1 MCRSAPL
8 PYNQA
13 MDNHMSRE
21 QNEDKP
27 KMVELPLFP
36 LNTVLFPGVPISL
49 HIFEERY
56 KEMVEM
62 CLASQTPFGV
72 VLSRED
78 EDSYGIPADPTL
90 TGTSAQITQVERLA
104 DGRMN
109 ILAVGL
115 ERFQVTSLRYD
126 RPYLMGTVEPFP
138 ISGEDSFSAE
148 RASDSL
154 RPWVERYLEILTL
167 AADEDVDFQTAQLPD
182 DPLSLG
188 YLAAALVQIPVE
200 QKQSLLD
207 ASEATALLRQVR
219 RIYTRE
225 VPLLQRMLD
234 AEEAPMVGSFSL
246 N

>member
-1 MCRSAPL
+1 
-8 PYNQA
+8 
-13 MDNHMSRE
+13 
-21 QNEDKP
+21 
-27 KMVELPLFP
+27 MVELPLFP

-62 CLASQTPFGV
+62 CLATQSPFGV

-78 EDSYGIPADPTL
+78 DDSYGFPSDPNL
-90 TGTSAQITQVERLA
+90 TGTSAQITQVERLP

-109 ILAVGL
+109 ILAVGV
-115 ERFQVTSLRYD
+115 ERFQVVSLRFD
-126 RPYLMGTVEPFP
+126 RPYLIGVVEPAP
-138 ISGEDSFSAE
+138 ISGEDTYSAE

-154 RPWVERYLEILTL
+154 RPWVERYLEILTM
-167 AADEDVDFQTAQLPD
+167 AADEDIDFQAAQLPD

-188 YLAAALVQIPVE
+188 YLAAALVQIPSE
-200 QKQSLLD
+200 QKQMLLD
-207 ASEATALLRQVR
+207 ATEATTLLTQVR

-234 AEEAPMVGSFSL
+234 AEAAPMVGSFSL

>member
-1 MCRSAPL
+1 
-8 PYNQA
+8 
-13 MDNHMSRE
+13 
-21 QNEDKP
+21 
-27 KMVELPLFP
+27 MVELPLFP

-62 CLASQTPFGV
+62 CLASHTPFGV
-72 VLSRED
+72 VLSQDD
-78 EDSYGIPADPTL
+78 EDAFGIPSEPSL
-90 TGTSAQITQVERLA
+90 TGTSAQITQVERLP

-115 ERFQVTSLRYD
+115 ERFQVVSLRYD

-138 ISGEDSFSAE
+138 IAGEDTFSAE

-167 AADEDVDFQTAQLPD
+167 AADEEVDFETAQLPD

-188 YLAAALVQIPVE
+188 YLAAALVQIPSE
-200 QKQSLLD
+200 QKQKLLD
-207 ASEATALLRQVR
+207 TSEATTLLHRVR
-219 RIYTRE
+219 TIYTRE
-225 VPLLQRMLD
+225 VPLLQRMMD
-234 AEEAPMVGSFSL
+234 AEAAPMVGSFSL